1 MHVLVLSLFVLETL
15 VAGVVASN
23 GDPLQGTIRT
33 QEGTTCQWR
42 RLDYTEGSTV
52 RRFHLDC
59 SCLDHSGEDAKYSCT
74 YQGNLGKCLTDG
86 VNIDEQEKRAF
97 RELTVEARG
106 TFKNC
111 FVHIYNTNCFFLE
124 QDHACTEDVL
134 HVYCAGTGEVI
145 MMSLLDA
152 ESKGDP
158 KVCATHYRPHDYRH
172 EEL

>member
-42 RLDYTEGSTV
+42 RMDYTEGSTV

-111 FVHIYNTNCFFLE
+111 FVHIYNTNCFFF
-124 QDHACTEDVL
+124 
-134 HVYCAGTGEVI
+134 
-145 MMSLLDA
+145 
-152 ESKGDP
+152 
-158 KVCATHYRPHDYRH
+158 
-172 EEL
+172 